1 MRVMLVGRGGNDTTG
16 GAAIFAFPAVVV
28 VGDGSVF
35 VLVAAAVGNTRLLF
49 CIAEV
54 AATTAGG
61 WEVDD
66 VVTGFGGGNATSD
79 GFGAVGSVSAV
90 RATLLSD

>member
-1 MRVMLVGRGGNDTTG
+1 MRVMLVGRGGNVTTG
-16 GAAIFAFPAVVV
+16 GAAIFAFPAVL
-28 VGDGSVF
+28 VGGGSVF
-35 VLVAAAVGNTRLLF
+35 VLVEAAVGNTRLLF

-54 AATTAGG
+54 AATKAGG